1 MHAVLPI
8 FRQRADTFWTTPKGL
23 EVLEEYVSRVV
34 ASYSRTSVVSDW
46 KAALEI
52 ARRAGAETIVMG
64 EGGGERFHLPGME
77 AARSFFASTAQS
89 ETQVYLNFRSLDAPQ
104 LALQAVSEQGGGP
117 WTCLASG
124 SQPHDHP
131 CQAFCME
138 QALALDIVHMFAEDD
153 VYRPPGL
160 PEGAVLTRPF
170 SLDWSFLGVHDAAGG
185 PFFRFAKHPH
195 RGMAVEAV
203 ADQQNLPAQNSP
215 LFIREDHFLA
225 RMALRPEAEAGLP
238 PHASPYHGPSLLA
251 GATANPA
258 RSGFR
263 PLLYRDLS
271 NNKTFLRFQA
281 PPRSTRLRVFVFGSA
296 GFLAYH
302 EFPCAPGEN
311 TLALNEFHSPS
322 QYTHMII
329 GLCGWTRDAVSP
341 EFTCPFPGGDLW
353 SRETSGELR
362 DSVSGKIMHGRQA
375 FPRLLELD
383 GSFFV
388 FRQGHGPGL
397 MPERGHKDMA
407 IRQLPQGVGMQVR
420 SPLDFLRQNIRT
432 GQFGVAEDMVLG
444 LSAAPRP
451 ERRHETTAP
460 PCAPSEDGEI
470 SLTAKCIRLLNIS
483 IAAQYVGNAPAEF
496 AKEKD
501 GFCRAAK
508 RMLIENHLHA
518 LDQDGYE
525 ARTTNISLGLSLLES
540 ASPRQAL
547 EPLWNA
553 LRVAPDESNI
563 RQALE
568 LAGRKT
574 GLPGVMRRL
583 SATRM
588 DYLGGIDL
596 PNGIVPR
603 DIAMAGA
610 DRIVLSDAKTQR
622 LHVLDL
628 VSGRVAEL
636 HTPRLA
642 QTHSFCID
650 AAQNSIVLCDHV
662 ARRLAFVSLHDGS
675 TTSVELSRLLDRDA
689 ESFSLLWVA
698 IGPAGTCLAL
708 DLKNEDCSVVQTL
721 SSQTHTPVGA
731 PVHAPEGTR
740 YVSIAAT
747 ESTLFAHAAVR
758 PDNGGIYALEG
769 GLARAIPGSGGF
781 IVRLAAARDHVYAVY
796 NRSGIAKFDLGGTVL
811 FQADLS
817 LLVGRE
823 VGAVGVAVSPCNT
836 RLHVADMTNSILH
849 SFGIEDTQ

>member
-8 FRQRADTFWTTPKGL
+8 FRQEADTFWATPRGL
-23 EVLEEYVSRVV
+23 EVLEAFISQTV
-34 ASYSRTSVVSDW
+34 ASYSRVSVVSDW

-52 ARRAGAETIVMG
+52 AQRAGAESIVMG
-64 EGGGERFHLPGME
+64 EGRGERFHLPGLE
-77 AARSFFASTAQS
+77 SARSLFSSTAQS
-89 ETQVYLNFRSLDAPQ
+89 ETQVYLNFRSLDAPP
-104 LALQAVSEQGGGP
+104 LALQAVSEQGSEP

-124 SQPHDHP
+124 RQPHDHP
-131 CQAFCME
+131 CQAFSME
-138 QALALDIVHMFAEDD
+138 QAIALDIVHMFAGDD
-153 VYRPPGL
+153 VLRPPGL

-170 SLDWSFLGVHDAAGG
+170 SLDWSFLGVHDAEGG

-195 RGMAVEAV
+195 RGMVVEAV
-203 ADQQNLPAQNSP
+203 ADQQDLPAQNAP

-225 RMALRPEAEAGLP
+225 RLALRPEAEACLP
-238 PHASPYHGPSLLA
+238 PHASPYQGPSRLT

-258 RSGFR
+258 RTGFR

-281 PPRSTRLRVFVFGSA
+281 PPRSTRLRVFVFGSS

-311 TLALNEFHSPS
+311 TIALNEFHSPS

-329 GLCGWTRDAVSP
+329 GLCGWTHDAVSP
-341 EFTCPFPGGDLW
+341 EFICPFPGGDLW
-353 SRETSGELR
+353 SIENSGELR
-362 DSVSGKIMHGRQA
+362 NSANGEIMHGRQA
-375 FPRLLELD
+375 FPPLLELD

-388 FRQGHGPGL
+388 FRGGHGPGL
-397 MPERGHKDMA
+397 MSELGLKDMA
-407 IRQLPQGVGMQVR
+407 IRQLPQGADLQVR
-420 SPLDFLRQNIRT
+420 SPLDFLRHAIRQ
-432 GQFGVAEDMVLG
+432 GQVSVDEDMVLG
-444 LSAAPRP
+444 LPAAPQP
-451 ERRHETTAP
+451 ERRPETTAC
-460 PCAPSEDGEI
+460 PCDMDERGEA

-483 IAAQYVGNAPAEF
+483 IAMPYIGNAPAEF

-508 RMLIENHLHA
+508 RMLIENHLHV

-525 ARTTNISLGLSLLES
+525 AKTTNISLGLSLLES
-540 ASPRQAL
+540 ASPQQAL
-547 EPLWNA
+547 EPLWSA
-553 LRVAPDESNI
+553 LRVAPNESPI

-650 AAQNSIVLCDHV
+650 AAQESIVLCDHV
-662 ARRLAFVSLHDGS
+662 GRRLAFVSMHDGS
-675 TTSVELSRLLDRDA
+675 TTFVELSRLLDRDA

-698 IGPAGTCLAL
+698 IGPAGTCLVL
-708 DLKNEDCSVVQTL
+708 DLKNEDCSVLQTL

-731 PVHAPEGTR
+731 PMHAPEGTR

-747 ESTLFAHAAVR
+747 ESNLFAHSAAR
-758 PDNGGIYALEG
+758 PDTGGVYVLEG
-769 GLARAIPGSGGF
+769 GSVRAIHGSGGF

-796 NRSGIAKFDLGGTVL
+796 NRSGIAKFDLRGTVL

-817 LLVGRE
+817 LLAGRE
-823 VGAVGVAVSPCNT
+823 VGAVGIAVSPCNT
-836 RLHVADMTNSILH
+836 RLHVADMTNSIIH
-849 SFGIEDTQ
+849 SFGIEDFQ